1 MGGSEVMNYEL
12 LNDIINIYEKEV
24 KKNTKNKLKIYNFE
38 KNKIQ
43 NINNIGVSIDIIEKS
58 FNKNNNYNKYYKFM
72 LINRMIIINLK
83 KHKKCLTYLILI
95 CYYLFEDKQIFVRR
109 MIT

>member
-1 MGGSEVMNYEL
+1 MGGSEIMNYEL
-12 LNDIINIYEKEV
+12 LNDIINIYEKEFR
-24 KKNTKNKLKIYNFE
+24 KNTKNKLKIYNFE

-83 KHKKCLTYLILI
+83 
-95 CYYLFEDKQIFVRR
+95 
-109 MIT
+109 

>member
-1 MGGSEVMNYEL
+1 MGGSEIMNYEL

-24 KKNTKNKLKIYNFE
+24 RKNTKNKLKIYNFE

-58 FNKNNNYNKYYKFM
+58 FNKNNNYPK
-72 LINRMIIINLK
+72 LRI
-83 KHKKCLTYLILI
+83 
-95 CYYLFEDKQIFVRR
+95 V
-109 MIT
+109 